1 MTPKV
6 LAVDRLT
13 VKLCGAEALIDVS
26 LSLERGMC
34 LGIVGESGSGKTLTC
49 RTLLGLERR
58 IGARI
63 VRGRIAIEGEDVAGF
78 DDAAWQRL
86 RGRRVALV
94 PQASLS
100 SLDPLMRIGPQLT
113 ETIRALDPSVDPSTR
128 ALDLLQQ
135 VEMPDPRRVL
145 RSRAHE
151 LSGGMR
157 QRAMIALALAGRPS
171 VLIADEPTTALD
183 STIQHRILT
192 LLSTLCK
199 QADMAMILVSH
210 DLAAVQ
216 TICDHLVVMYA
227 GRTVESGPT
236 ADIFARPAHPY
247 TRALMAARPANV
259 DRARPLA
266 ILRGVPPRLGERSP
280 GCPFLPRC
288 SFAIAECAEPVQRR
302 DFDDEHTVE
311 CIRAGATP

>member
-1 MTPKV
+1 MTSKV
-6 LAVDRLT
+6 LEVDRLT
-13 VKLCGAEALIDVS
+13 VELSGPVALSEVS
-26 LSLERGMC
+26 FSLERGMC

-63 VRGRIAIEGEDVAGF
+63 VRGRIAIEGKDVAGF
-78 DDAAWQRL
+78 DDAAWRRL
-86 RGRRVALV
+86 RGRSVALV

-100 SLDPLMRIGPQLT
+100 SLDPLMRVGRQLT
-113 ETIRALDPSVDPSTR
+113 ETIRALDPAVDPWRR
-128 ALDLLQQ
+128 ALELLEQ

-157 QRAMIALALAGRPS
+157 QRVMIALALAGRPS

-183 STIQHRILT
+183 STVQHRILT
-192 LLSTLCK
+192 LLGTLCK
-199 QADMAMILVSH
+199 EANMAMILVSH

-216 TICDHLVVMYA
+216 AICDQLVVMYA
-227 GRTVESGPT
+227 GRTVESGPI

-259 DRARPLA
+259 DRTRPLA
-266 ILRGVPPRLGERSP
+266 VLRGAPPRLGERSL
-280 GCPFLPRC
+280 GCPFHPRC
-288 SFAIAECAEPVQRR
+288 SFAIAECAEPIQRR
-302 DFDDEHTVE
+302 SFDDEHTVE
-311 CIRAGATP
+311 CIRAGTI